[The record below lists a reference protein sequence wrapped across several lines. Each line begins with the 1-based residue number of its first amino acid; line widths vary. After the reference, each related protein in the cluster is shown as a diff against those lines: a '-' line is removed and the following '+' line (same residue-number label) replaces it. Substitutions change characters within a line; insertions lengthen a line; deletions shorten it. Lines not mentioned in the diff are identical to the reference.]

1 KGEDNQVYGI
11 LIPDVMLNN
20 DIKKSKAC
28 HTYLAIP
35 MGIVVPKKARKG
47 MKTPATPNKKG
58 LIITADNIIPD
69 PEEALK
75 LGKLISKTKSEEDAA
90 KSEKADEKTANEEE
104 LHSDKEVHTDEEEL
118 HADNKAHDDEY
129 VHDDEKHDDTDE
141 EMHDDENADELK
153 DDQEMANLEKQNYH
167 HLPPVFLCYL
177 NMVSVPAKEPADTE
191 INSLLDVQ
199 IQQETPI
206 VQSAP
211 LLDVLVYVNPK
222 QTTPTPLPTPPTL
235 VGSLS
240 KLELKNIL
248 MDKMQKSYSYLDHDK
263 YHDLYDALLNSISL
277 DEAIARGDVDPTKF
291 LKRRRHD
298 DEDQEPPP
306 DSEKE
311 KTKQRR
317 KDVEPSKK
325 SSTSKESSKSK
336 TQSKP
341 LSIDKPVNA
350 EEPIH
355 EAEIDMEERILNDVV
370 YAENDPLTFDKL
382 MATPID
388 FSKFTMNRIKLDK
401 ITKADLVGPIYKL
414 LNGTCKRRIE
424 LEYNM
429 DQCYNAL
436 TDQLDWTNPKGD
448 RCLYE
453 LSKPL
458 PLQGSPVKVAYDKD
472 DALGTSHLRPK
483 CQLFCRSQIN
493 RFSKHDV
500 YSTMKILSVISVKVD
515 KQFGYGYLQEI
526 VARKANRKLYTFK
539 EGDFTKLHLNDI
551 EEMLLLHVHNKLFNL
566 DGDDIIELVV
576 ALLMFTKRIVIQKRV
591 EDVQLSVESYQK
603 KLNITP
609 P

>member
-1 KGEDNQVYGI
+1 
-11 LIPDVMLNN
+11 
-20 DIKKSKAC
+20 
-28 HTYLAIP
+28 

-58 LIITADNIIPD
+58 LIIAADNIISD

-75 LGKLISKTKSEEDAA
+75 LGKLISKTKEDAS

-104 LHSDKEVHTDEEEL
+104 LHSDKEVYTDEEEL
-118 HADNKAHDDEY
+118 HADNEAHDDEY

-141 EMHDDENADELK
+141 EMNDDENADELK
-153 DDQEMANLEKQNYH
+153 DDQEMANLEK
-167 HLPPVFLCYL
+167 
-177 NMVSVPAKEPADTE
+177 
-191 INSLLDVQ
+191 
-199 IQQETPI
+199 
-206 VQSAP
+206 SAP
-211 LLDVLVYVNPK
+211 LLDVLVYVNPE
-222 QTTPTPLPTPPTL
+222 QTTPTPPT
-235 VGSLS
+235 
-240 KLELKNIL
+240 
-248 MDKMQKSYSYLDHDK
+248 
-263 YHDLYDALLNSISL
+263 L

-298 DEDQEPPP
+298 DEDQEPPL
-306 DSEKE
+306 DFEKE

-325 SSTSKESSKSK
+325 SSTSKESSKGK

-350 EEPIH
+350 EEPLH
-355 EAEIDMEERILNDVV
+355 KAEIDMEERILNDVV

-414 LNGTCKRRIE
+414 LNGTCKSRIE

-448 RCLYE
+448 SCPYE

-472 DALGTSHLRPK
+472 DTLGTSHLRPK

-526 VARKANRKLYTFK
+526 VARRANRKLYTFK

-551 EEMLLLHVHNKLFNL
+551 EEMLLLYVHNKLFNL
-566 DGDDIIELVV
+566 DGDDIVELVV
-576 ALLMFTKRIVIQKRV
+576 ALRMFTRRIIIQKRV